1 MVGSMP
7 DEAHLPTADDFGPEP
22 DEMLRKR
29 RLLYT
34 VSTLVLSAVMALAV
48 LDAFGVTQIYGVRS
62 AEVSATGGGFR
73 LEVQYG
79 AVSRPALA
87 TPFEIRVTRRG
98 GFDGPLTIGV
108 DRHYLKLW
116 DANGLFPAPSAETG
130 DAEMIQWEFDPPGGD
145 ELVVTYDAR
154 IEPAA
159 QTGRNGFVAILV
171 DGEPVVSVDFETQVR
186 P

>member
-7 DEAHLPTADDFGPEP
+7 DEAQILTAHGFAPEP

-29 RLLYT
+29 RVMYLLST
-34 VSTLVLSAVMALAV
+34 VALTTVMTLAV
-48 LDAFGVTQIYGVRS
+48 LDGVGWTRVFGVRS
-62 AEVSATGGGFR
+62 DEVSASGGGFD

-79 AVSRPALA
+79 AVARPALA
-87 TPFEIRVTRRG
+87 TPFEIRVTHDG
-98 GFDGPLTIGV
+98 GFDGPITIGV

-116 DANGLFPAPSAETG
+116 DENGLFPAPSAEAG
-130 DAEMIQWEFDPPGGD
+130 GADMVEWEFDPPPGD
-145 ELVVTYDAR
+145 RLVVTYDAR

-159 QTGRNGFVAILV
+159 QSGRDGFVAVLV
-171 DGEPVVSVDFETQVR
+171 DGEPVVRVEFTTQVR

>member
-1 MVGSMP
+1 MFGSMP
-7 DEAHLPTADDFGPEP
+7 NEAQLLTADGFGPEP
-22 DEMLRKR
+22 EEMLRNR

-34 VSTLVLSAVMALAV
+34 VSTVALTAIMALAV
-48 LDAFGVTQIYGVRS
+48 LDGFGLTQIFGVRS
-62 AEVSATGGGFR
+62 VEVSASGGGFR

-98 GFDGPLTIGV
+98 GFDGPITIGI

-130 DAEMIQWEFDPPGGD
+130 DENMIQWEFDPPAGD

-159 QTGRNGFVAILV
+159 QSGRDGFVAVFV
-171 DGEPVVSVDFETQVR
+171 DGDPVVRVDFHTKVR